1 MVLSKQTWSPEARP
15 VTKSDKWDWRREDQ
29 TASSLERL
37 AYQVFLHK
45 CNVATAYLYC
55 SNGSRLCLRVPEKS
69 TGSYTVGETI
79 SWQVTDFFRTNSHPL
94 FSNLVSG
101 ETCGMM
107 VSLLLSLCRPNSEMS
122 TPSINIR
129 PEAGSINLTKQSCQQ
144 IETLDRTHL
153 KRARVRE
160 LLPAPVRPTMPTL
173 SPPWVI
179 SHKLRAR
186 PYWLLRTW
194 IVAETCLRTRSS
206 PSLYRVL

>member
-1 MVLSKQTWSPEARP
+1 MTFQPGQKQKVVPSKQTWSPEARP
-15 VTKSDKWDWRREDQ
+15 VTKSDRWDWRREDQ

-37 AYQVFLHK
+37 AYQVFLYK

-79 SWQVTDFFRTNSHPL
+79 SWQVTDFFGQIATP
-94 FSNLVSG
+94 FFNLVSG

-129 PEAGSINLTKQSCQQ
+129 PEAGSINLTKQSCKQIKLWTGFTWREQEWESSCQRLCVQQ
-144 IETLDRTHL
+144 CQLF
-153 KRARVRE
+153 
-160 LLPAPVRPTMPTL
+160 LLP
-173 SPPWVI
+173 
-179 SHKLRAR
+179 
-186 PYWLLRTW
+186 
-194 IVAETCLRTRSS
+194 E
-206 PSLYRVL
+206 